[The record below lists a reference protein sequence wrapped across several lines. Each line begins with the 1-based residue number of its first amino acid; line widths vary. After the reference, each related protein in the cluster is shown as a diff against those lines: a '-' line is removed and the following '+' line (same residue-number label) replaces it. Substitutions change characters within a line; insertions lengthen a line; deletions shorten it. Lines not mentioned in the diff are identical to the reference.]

1 MRQEECLEMLQEEQE
16 LHMENE
22 SDLEDELDEE
32 EDDGEQSKQKNNYS
46 ISKIDTNIS
55 ENSHK
60 LKIPKCI

>member
-32 EDDGEQSKQKNNYS
+32 EDDGEQSKQHIKSNS
-46 ISKIDTNIS
+46 IHQIERN
-55 ENSHK
+55 
-60 LKIPKCI
+60 